1 MNNYEIALQTFA
13 GIVKATE
20 TPMQSFDRKN
30 YHGAFL
36 KIYEQMVPGFDA
48 LQALYTSVK
57 EPDTLLDNM
66 AGAVVEAA
74 QQELE
79 ACKKR
84 SQKEIRMMNLNMQL
98 AVFINPAILYYKGD
112 FSKALTERIGVK
124 WKEAFPKTNVQI
136 ADIDTI
142 EKGFRR
148 KFCYITTAVCRTFG
162 KPDDCYELN
171 AFRRYRDDYLMN
183 IPGGEEMIHRY
194 YDIAPTIVKHIDA
207 TGYAD
212 EIYRNIWEEDLRV
225 CLSEIENGEFEQCAD
240 HYRQMV
246 ERMYDRYFFVS
257 DAV

>member
-30 YHGAFL
+30 YHGAFM

-171 AFRRYRDDYLMN
+171 AFRRYRDEYLMN

-225 CLSEIENGEFEQCAD
+225 CLSEIENGELEQCAD